1 LLSAGFKNFCYE
13 RSIFLVPTIRVF
25 LVPTLCVG
33 MPSRTLRV
41 LQECAIVLAG
51 RGASMP
57 AFPRRAW
64 EREKEAELID
74 EVMDIRLPMKE
85 IFEL

>member
-1 LLSAGFKNFCYE
+1 
-13 RSIFLVPTIRVF
+13 
-25 LVPTLCVG
+25 
-33 MPSRTLRV
+33 
-41 LQECAIVLAG
+41 
-51 RGASMP
+51 MP